1 MITFSP
7 EVVQL
12 NNPATPDAK
21 APRTTFVLNLTAFNS
36 AGNVL
41 LPSLDNPLN
50 VNLYG
55 VPSGAVTPT
64 ETQVKSGHQL
74 KFQYDGSYLPDSI
87 TLTAWIKDPST
98 GGAALGTTQFIR
110 THHTTC
116 LKGIQSFDVLV
127 NAGVPQP
134 IQINA
139 VVGADHPTT
148 SDFANFTIDTG
159 SLGVIVPKRELV
171 AGHNVH
177 GPGAQGEKT
186 YDSSGFSFFGNYYL
200 APVSI
205 ELSDRTFIQTNPI
218 LVLAIDRSSCSKSGC
233 KPPPVNLHY
242 LGVGFDR
249 NSTGSEDEFDSPA
262 DNAFLQLSDQ
272 QNGTDINQGY
282 LLSANMVTLG
292 ISPDDSA
299 GFQSV
304 QLQPSSTTPGD
315 WATEPGCYGFP
326 MLKRSP
332 QFCGT
337 LLLDVGIDEMFI
349 DLPFSQRPPGS
360 YDNNNEV
367 PSGVAMHIQA
377 GAANDTAMSY
387 NFTAVQQDTSPVGPA
402 PAYVQWINV
411 NHAFVNTGRRPLL
424 NFDYLYSGRCGEV
437 GFRAIGGTQ

>member
-1 MITFSP
+1 
-7 EVVQL
+7 
-12 NNPATPDAK
+12 
-21 APRTTFVLNLTAFNS
+21 
-36 AGNVL
+36 
-41 LPSLDNPLN
+41 
-50 VNLYG
+50 
-55 VPSGAVTPT
+55 
-64 ETQVKSGHQL
+64 
-74 KFQYDGSYLPDSI
+74 LPDSI

-98 GGAALGTTQFIR
+98 GGAALGTTQLIR

-139 VVGADHPTT
+139 VVGADHPTV

-171 AGHNVH
+171 AGRNVH

-218 LVLAIDRSSCSKSGC
+218 LVLAIDRSICSKSGC

-262 DNAFLQLSDQ
+262 DNAFLELTDKR
-272 QNGTDINQGY
+272 NGSDINQGY
-282 LLSANMVTLG
+282 VLSADAVTLG
-292 ISPDDSA
+292 ITSADSA
-299 GFQSV
+299 GFNAV
-304 QLQPSSTTPGD
+304 QLQPNSTTPGD
-315 WATEPGCYGFP
+315 WEAEQGCYGFP
-326 MLKRSP
+326 TLKGRP

-337 LLLDVGIDEMFI
+337 LLLDVGINEMFI
-349 DLPFSQRPPGS
+349 DLPFSQRPPRT
-360 YDNNNEV
+360 YDVNEEV
-367 PSGVAMHIQA
+367 PSGLRMQIQA
-377 GAANDTAMSY
+377 GPATEPAMNY
-387 NFTAVQQDTSPVGPA
+387 DFTTVQQGTNPIGPA
-402 PAYVQWINV
+402 PTYVQWINRSQK
-411 NHAFVNTGRRPLL
+411 FVNTGRRPLL

-437 GFRAIGGTQ
+437 AFHPN